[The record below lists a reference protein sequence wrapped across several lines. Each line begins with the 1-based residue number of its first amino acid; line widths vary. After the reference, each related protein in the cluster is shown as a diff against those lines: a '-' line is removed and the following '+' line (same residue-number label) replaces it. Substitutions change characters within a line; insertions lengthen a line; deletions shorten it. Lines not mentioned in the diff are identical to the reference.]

1 MPEQADAARKDAAPK
16 DAAPEDAAPEDAA
29 PKDAAPKDAA
39 REGAA
44 RGDAPL
50 RDAQDV
56 KLAVVDDDAS
66 VLALVTSVLSSYGVV
81 AFDRPQLALEAL
93 KGGLRPDLIVSDV
106 IMPGMT
112 GFELHEAV
120 RELAPL
126 RSVPFVYLTS
136 MSDRDHIRRGMAQ
149 GADDYLTKPFTPAE
163 LREAVRVRLERAG
176 VLRGAGDD
184 ALVVTSLGGLGVS
197 YGGQRLHW
205 EARKAVELLLF
216 LLASGK
222 GCSVHG
228 VRAELWWGQAA
239 DNHLHVLV
247 SRLRKMLGGV
257 GTLTLEDDRLELQL
271 DDKVRWDAEDFER
284 AAEAALQ
291 GNGEAAVE
299 RALRLYAG
307 DFLAGFDSPWSEH
320 ERARFEELYVRLLEE
335 AIERASG
342 EAERQRARDRLDAF
356 VDLDV

>member
-1 MPEQADAARKDAAPK
+1 VSDDDATTLDAASRTADPK
-16 DAAPEDAAPEDAA
+16 
-29 PKDAAPKDAA
+29 
-39 REGAA
+39 
-44 RGDAPL
+44 
-50 RDAQDV
+50 RDGKDV

-66 VLALVTSVLSSYGVV
+66 VLALIASVLSSYDVV
-81 AFDRPQLALEAL
+81 AFDRPQRALEAL
-93 KGGLRPDLIVSDV
+93 RDGLRPDLIVSDV

-163 LREAVRVRLERAG
+163 LREAVRTRLERAG
-176 VLRGAGDD
+176 VLRDAADD
-184 ALVVTSLGGLGVS
+184 ELVVTSLGGLGVS

-216 LLASGK
+216 LLASGRS
-222 GCSVHG
+222 CSVHE

-247 SRLRKMLGGV
+247 SRLRKMLAGV
-257 GTLTLEDDRLELQL
+257 GSLTLEEDRLELRL
-271 DDKVRWDAEDFER
+271 DGKVRWDAEDFDR

-291 GNGEAAVE
+291 GGGEAAVE
-299 RALRLYAG
+299 RALRLYSG
-307 DFLAGFDSPWSEH
+307 DFLAGFDSPWAEH
-320 ERARFEELYVRLLEE
+320 EQARLEETYVQLLE
-335 AIERASG
+335 AAVERATG
-342 EAERQRARDRLDAF
+342 EAERQRAQDRLDAY
-356 VDLDV
+356 VDLDG

>member
-1 MPEQADAARKDAAPK
+1 MPDEDASTPDAASRTEPPK
-16 DAAPEDAAPEDAA
+16 RAG
-29 PKDAAPKDAA
+29 K
-39 REGAA
+39 
-44 RGDAPL
+44 
-50 RDAQDV
+50 DV

-66 VLALVTSVLSSYGVV
+66 VLALITSVLSSYDVV
-81 AFDRPQLALEAL
+81 AFDRPQRALEAL
-93 KGGLRPDLIVSDV
+93 RDGLRPDLIVSDV

-163 LREAVRVRLERAG
+163 LREAVRARLERAG
-176 VLRGAGDD
+176 VLRDAGDD
-184 ALVVTSLGGLGVS
+184 ELVVTSLGGLGVS

-216 LLASGK
+216 LLASGRS
-222 GCSVHG
+222 CSVHE

-247 SRLRKMLGGV
+247 SRLRKMLAGV
-257 GTLTLEDDRLELQL
+257 GSLTLEDDRLELRL
-271 DDKVRWDAEDFER
+271 DGKVRWDAEDFDR
-284 AAEAALQ
+284 AAEAALK
-291 GNGEAAVE
+291 GGGDAAVE
-299 RALRLYAG
+299 RALRLYSG
-307 DFLAGFDSPWSEH
+307 DFLAGFDSPWAEH
-320 ERARFEELYVRLLEE
+320 EQARLEE
-335 AIERASG
+335 AYVQLLEAAVERATG
-342 EAERQRARDRLDAF
+342 EAERQRAQDRLDAYI
-356 VDLDV
+356 DLDG

>member
-1 MPEQADAARKDAAPK
+1 MPD
-16 DAAPEDAAPEDAA
+16 
-29 PKDAAPKDAA
+29 
-39 REGAA
+39 
-44 RGDAPL
+44 GDAPTPDAASPVEGAK
-50 RDAQDV
+50 RDGKDV

-66 VLALVTSVLSSYGVV
+66 VLALITSVLSSYDVV
-81 AFDRPQLALEAL
+81 AFDRPQRALEAL
-93 KGGLRPDLIVSDV
+93 RDGLRPDLIVSDV

-112 GFELHEAV
+112 GFELHEGV

-163 LREAVRVRLERAG
+163 LREAVRTRLERAG
-176 VLRGAGDD
+176 VLRDAGDD
-184 ALVVTSLGGLGVS
+184 ELVVTSLGGLGVS

-216 LLASGK
+216 LLAGGK
-222 GCSVHG
+222 SCSVHE

-247 SRLRKMLGGV
+247 SRLRKMLAGV
-257 GTLTLEDDRLELQL
+257 GSLTLEDDHLELRL
-271 DDKVRWDAEDFER
+271 DGKVRWDAEDFDR

-291 GNGEAAVE
+291 GEGDAAVE
-299 RALRLYAG
+299 RALRLYSG
-307 DFLAGFDSPWSEH
+307 DFLAGFDSPWA
-320 ERARFEELYVRLLEE
+320 EREQARLEELYVQLLE
-335 AIERASG
+335 AAVERASG
-342 EAERQRARDRLDAF
+342 EAERQRAQDRLDAY
-356 VDLDV
+356 VDLDD

>member
-1 MPEQADAARKDAAPK
+1 VSDDDATTLDAASRTADPK
-16 DAAPEDAAPEDAA
+16 
-29 PKDAAPKDAA
+29 
-39 REGAA
+39 
-44 RGDAPL
+44 
-50 RDAQDV
+50 RDGKDV

-66 VLALVTSVLSSYGVV
+66 VLALIASVLSSYDVV
-81 AFDRPQLALEAL
+81 AFDRPQRALEAL
-93 KGGLRPDLIVSDV
+93 RDGLRPDLIVSDV

-163 LREAVRVRLERAG
+163 LREAVRTRLERAG
-176 VLRGAGDD
+176 VLRDAADD
-184 ALVVTSLGGLGVS
+184 ELVVTSLGGLGVS

-216 LLASGK
+216 LLASGRS
-222 GCSVHG
+222 CSVHE

-247 SRLRKMLGGV
+247 SRLRKMLAGV
-257 GTLTLEDDRLELQL
+257 GSLTLEEDRLELRL
-271 DDKVRWDAEDFER
+271 DGKVRWDAEDFDR

-291 GNGEAAVE
+291 GGGEAGVE
-299 RALRLYAG
+299 RALRLYSG
-307 DFLAGFDSPWSEH
+307 DFLAGFDSPWAEH
-320 ERARFEELYVRLLEE
+320 EQARLEETYVQLLE
-335 AIERASG
+335 AAVERATG
-342 EAERQRARDRLDAF
+342 EAERQRAQDRLDAY
-356 VDLDV
+356 VDLDG

>member
-1 MPEQADAARKDAAPK
+1 MPDEAAPTPDAASRAEGPL
-16 DAAPEDAAPEDAA
+16 
-29 PKDAAPKDAA
+29 
-39 REGAA
+39 REGK
-44 RGDAPL
+44 
-50 RDAQDV
+50 DV

-81 AFDRPQLALEAL
+81 AFDRPQRALEAL
-93 KGGLRPDLIVSDV
+93 RDGLRPDLIVSDV

-163 LREAVRVRLERAG
+163 LREAVRARLERAG
-176 VLRGAGDD
+176 VLRDAGDD
-184 ALVVTSLGGLGVS
+184 ELVVTSLGGLGVS

-216 LLASGK
+216 LLAGAK
-222 GCSVHG
+222 GCSVHEA
-228 VRAELWWGQAA
+228 RAELWWGQAA

-247 SRLRKMLGGV
+247 SRLRKMLAGV
-257 GTLTLEDDRLELQL
+257 GTVTFEGDRLELQL
-271 DDKVRWDAEDFER
+271 EGKVRWDAEDFER

-291 GNGEAAVE
+291 GSGDAEVE
-299 RALRLYAG
+299 RALRLYSG
-307 DFLAGFDSPWSEH
+307 DFLAGFDSPWAEREH
-320 ERARFEELYVRLLEE
+320 ARLEEIYVQLLE
-335 AIERASG
+335 AAVERASG
-342 EAERQRARDRLDAF
+342 EAERQRAQDRLGAYI
-356 VDLDV
+356 DLDG